1 MNKIYKV
8 IWSKVKHQ
16 YVVVSELAHSN
27 GKQSRT
33 SRNSIRS
40 RIAALVVCGAIAAF
54 GVFSAVPN
62 SAFAEVAGGEATQS
76 QYIAIAIE
84 GNPGE
89 GNNDATWHKGSWPFQ
104 GYWELNDEKKY
115 GDYTYVRQTVTVG
128 NSEKQY
134 WVRKG
139 YDITAIQGERHE
151 SINDNTD
158 YIIDAKKNAQYDASS
173 DQGLLQAYQTTTSEG
188 KITTLT
194 GVNIEKLDTGVY
206 GGASNTSGVTT
217 PSTLVIILK

>member
-54 GVFSAVPN
+54 GVFNTLPN
-62 SAFAEVAGGEATQS
+62 SVYAAESGGIAKES
-76 QYIAIAIE
+76 QYIAIAIDGDGTYASNKVE
-84 GNPGE
+84 RDGYSYYKQKVKI
-89 GNNDATWHKGSWPFQ
+89 NNQT
-104 GYWELNDEKKY
+104 KY
-115 GDYTYVRQTVTVG
+115 YYVR
-128 NSEKQY
+128 E
-134 WVRKG
+134 G
-139 YDITAIQGERHE
+139 YDISVVYDKRYDGANDE
-151 SINDNTD
+151 SA
-158 YIIDAKKNAQYDASS
+158 YIIDAKKNNQYNASS
-173 DQGLLQAYQTTTSEG
+173 DQGLLQAYQTTTSKG

-194 GVNIEKLDTGVY
+194 GVNIEDLNTGVY
-206 GGASNTSGVTT
+206 GGASNSPSVET
-217 PSTLVIILK
+217 PSDFG